1 MVNIQQTFTTVFF
14 ALSIVHC
21 QQQQPIPTSTSDLQT
36 TSLSS
41 EKPVFTS
48 IDASSSSSSSSST
61 CGVNGNTDTICSPK
75 AGDVWKNG
83 TWYPITWNTMYPS
96 YVSSPA
102 LDIYIYFVQNYQNI
116 LIKKISDIN
125 TSKGSVAVLVDDT
138 WRVDPSAQTYESL
151 IYIVPNG
158 INPEKEM
165 ANRYSDY
172 PPPIRNLVAQS
183 ALVPLTTAFPTAT
196 NASSISA
203 SASMTNNPSSTLS
216 PTSNSVPIP
225 TNVELSAKDVNNKKE
240 TGPEA
245 HPIQPW
251 VIAAVVLACL
261 AVLGACVAI
270 FWVMRHSRRRKLVY
284 GEKGHLE
291 LNSTASSSMFPVL
304 QQDGSSKEKLN
315 AMSTISLN
323 QPTINTTV
331 TTPVRFYGTAHT
343 GSERGSLKS
352 HTAPNSPLN
361 NTTPTNMGGFIS
373 TPSLPLDGKIYMLG
387 DGARP
392 QSTASFSNIS
402 SRSEPPLTSTD
413 ALLIADT
420 FRQRMRRPE
429 WQQQQQ
435 QLQKK
440 EDEEAEEEDKR
451 RQLSEQLL
459 KKELEAEGT
468 LMKKVGKRAHLLAA
482 TYQQQ
487 QQP

>member
-75 AGDVWKNG
+75 AGD
-83 TWYPITWNTMYPS
+83 
-96 YVSSPA
+96 PA

-172 PPPIRNLVAQS
+172 PPPIRNLVARKKAAQS